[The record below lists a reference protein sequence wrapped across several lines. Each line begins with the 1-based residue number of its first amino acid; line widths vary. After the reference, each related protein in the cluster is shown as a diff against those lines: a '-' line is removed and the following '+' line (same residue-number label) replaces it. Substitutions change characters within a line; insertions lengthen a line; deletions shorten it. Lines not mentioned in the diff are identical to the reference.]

1 MFIRLSRYAEVRDI
15 NLLIILMEHD
25 GDAMRKA
32 NGEPAGHG
40 GALPMRAVIATHG
53 VHLLLSDA
61 FMVKETKR
69 CAIKR
74 TKVGGGKR
82 RTGGDAA
89 YACGHACQ
97 TPGPNG
103 PGATVAKARFPT
115 TSRSL

>member
-40 GALPMRAVIATHG
+40 GALLMRAVIATYG

-61 FMVKETKR
+61 FLVKETKR

-74 TKVGGGKR
+74 TKVGAESAEPAVMPLTLVETRVRHQDLTALAQQSLKQE
-82 RTGGDAA
+82 T
-89 YACGHACQ
+89 
-97 TPGPNG
+97 
-103 PGATVAKARFPT
+103 PT
-115 TSRSL
+115 TSRRL